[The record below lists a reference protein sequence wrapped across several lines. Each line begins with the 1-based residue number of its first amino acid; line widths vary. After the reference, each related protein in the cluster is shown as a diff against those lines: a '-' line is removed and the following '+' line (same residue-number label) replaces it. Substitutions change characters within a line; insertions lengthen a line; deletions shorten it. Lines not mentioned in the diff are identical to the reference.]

1 MYIIA
6 GLGNPG
12 RAYEATRHNMGFD
25 TVDELIDRE
34 RIPSGGVKFNALYG
48 KGVIAGQKVLL
59 MKPLSYMNLSG
70 GPIRQMV
77 DYFHVDP
84 SAELIVICDDVDL
97 DPGRLRIR
105 KKGSAGGH
113 NGLKDII
120 AQLGTQDFIRI
131 RVGVGAKPPGW
142 DLADY
147 VLGRFPADERCKV
160 DEAIGEA
167 ADAVAVILSEG
178 IDAAMNR
185 FNRKS

>member
-84 SAELIVICDDVDL
+84 HFGGDEALAELSEELHKNDMKLILDISVNHTGSEHDGGDDD
-97 DPGRLRIR
+97 
-105 KKGSAGGH
+105 
-113 NGLKDII
+113 DI
-120 AQLGTQDFIRI
+120 
-131 RVGVGAKPPGW
+131 
-142 DLADY
+142 
-147 VLGRFPADERCKV
+147 
-160 DEAIGEA
+160 
-167 ADAVAVILSEG
+167 
-178 IDAAMNR
+178 
-185 FNRKS
+185 